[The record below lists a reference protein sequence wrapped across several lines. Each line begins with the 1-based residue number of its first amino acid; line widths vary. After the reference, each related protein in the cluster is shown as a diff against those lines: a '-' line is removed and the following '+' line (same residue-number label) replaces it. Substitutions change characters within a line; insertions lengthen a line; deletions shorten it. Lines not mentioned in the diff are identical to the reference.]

1 MGGDA
6 GAANVQSGGS
16 SQTANLE
23 QMKNLDEETL
33 LTLRIKQLKGV
44 LEHMSVDYSDCVEK
58 KDLVSKIIKRSSLF
72 LRQPSSQ

>member
-1 MGGDA
+1 
-6 GAANVQSGGS
+6 
-16 SQTANLE
+16 
-23 QMKNLDEETL
+23 MKNLDEETL